1 MAQAKETIEEQ
12 VQQRLQD
19 ERSQISA
26 AEAKKAQAAVA
37 ADLQASQE
45 RLAELQEILKQ
56 YDVRLAESRSD

>member
-56 YDVRLAESRSD
+56 NDVRLAESRSD